1 MARRKNTKRI
11 DPRWFM
17 DEKTETINEAW
28 DSAGKW
34 KSRYSDG
41 RSKST
46 DVEPETDEELK
57 YRREKEAREDE
68 RRREAGLPP
77 KKSKYFEESETPYEP
92 GRAVADIDTGEE
104 RMSPEE
110 VAAEDVRD
118 LATKFNVEA
127 FVETA
132 SDGKTAILVFHQGG
146 EPVAY
151 NDTDEM
157 YQDLA
162 SRQEMN

>member
-1 MARRKNTKRI
+1 MARRKNTRRV

-17 DEKTETINEAW
+17 NEKTETINEAW

-77 KKSKYFEESETPYEP
+77 EKSKYFEEGESEPTTALAEQ
-92 GRAVADIDTGEE
+92 GGSSDLLLDLAG
-104 RMSPEE
+104 E
-110 VAAEDVRD
+110 VAV
-118 LATKFNVEA
+118 
-127 FVETA
+127 
-132 SDGKTAILVFHQGG
+132 
-146 EPVAY
+146 
-151 NDTDEM
+151 
-157 YQDLA
+157 LA
-162 SRQEMN
+162 SHADEQMRNALLDLQGQLEMIASRLR